1 MTYKSFFR
9 AHNNEHGGDLKMKRN
24 RQNNEQGK
32 NQNPMQREEFAVEP
46 DFREM
51 EKSNQ
56 YAGKQQPKKNFNNEN
71 NEETK

>member
-1 MTYKSFFR
+1 
-9 AHNNEHGGDLKMKRN
+9 MKRN

-32 NQNPMQREEFAVEP
+32 NQNPMQREEFAAEP

-51 EKSNQ
+51 EKNNQ
-56 YAGKQQPKKNFNNEN
+56 YAGKQQPKKNFDNEN

>member
-1 MTYKSFFR
+1 
-9 AHNNEHGGDLKMKRN
+9 MKRN

-56 YAGKQQPKKNFNNEN
+56 YAGKQQPKKNFDNEN
-71 NEETK
+71 NKETK